1 MHSSAQHVNKKEKN
15 DFPEFLYI
23 GKAPRCGWANPKKEN
38 EMTAKQYL
46 SQIRLLDIKINQRIE
61 EAKSLAEIAVGLRSP
76 ELKQDVVQTS
86 HDSNPVGNAVI
97 RYLDVQKEI
106 DDLIDRFVD
115 LKHKI
120 IGEIQDM
127 SDPRYSEILYLRYVE
142 YMSFVDIAEA
152 MHYEYKYV
160 CALHGKALK
169 LFNTSRPNTN

>member
-1 MHSSAQHVNKKEKN
+1 MFTAFEKALGA
-15 DFPEFLYI
+15 DRA
-23 GKAPRCGWANPKKEN
+23 KRKD
-38 EMTAKQYL
+38 MTTKQYL
-46 SQIRLLDIKINQRIE
+46 SQIRILDLKINQRIE

-86 HDSNPVGNAVI
+86 HAADPVGDAMI

-106 DDLIDRFVD
+106 DNLIDQFVD

-127 SDPRYSEILYLRYVE
+127 TDPRYSELLYHRYVE
-142 YMSFVDIAEA
+142 YMSFVEIAEV

-160 CALHGKALK
+160 CALHGRALK
-169 LFNTSRPNTN
+169 LFKISRPNTN